1 MSLEKLN
8 TFFFLFFSVCILGP
22 KWIIPYSSFRKCWPN
37 RVVIPLQFKLAFF
50 FRHYLGRVRLFWI
63 FFFCYICRIIFWFD
77 DHRSY
82 DRFIAFSDH
91 QQKNTMNAE
100 TDDTYI
106 SSWAQLLRPE
116 VYKPFRL
123 LMIYLFF
130 ANLLSGIQYGPF
142 LVSIFT
148 EFGAPVN
155 VELTIVRIVRE
166 EWAEVTKRMVWTRHN
181 WKQYFF

>member
-1 MSLEKLN
+1 M
-8 TFFFLFFSVCILGP
+8 
-22 KWIIPYSSFRKCWPN
+22 
-37 RVVIPLQFKLAFF
+37 
-50 FRHYLGRVRLFWI
+50 
-63 FFFCYICRIIFWFD
+63 FWFD
-77 DHRSY
+77 DHRSF
-82 DRFIAFSDH
+82 DQFIAFAVNDH
-91 QQKNTMNAE
+91 QWKNTMNAE
-100 TDDTYI
+100 TDT

-155 VELTIVRIVRE
+155 VELTIVRIERGE
-166 EWAEVTKRMVWTRHN
+166 RAEITKRVV
-181 WKQYFF
+181 